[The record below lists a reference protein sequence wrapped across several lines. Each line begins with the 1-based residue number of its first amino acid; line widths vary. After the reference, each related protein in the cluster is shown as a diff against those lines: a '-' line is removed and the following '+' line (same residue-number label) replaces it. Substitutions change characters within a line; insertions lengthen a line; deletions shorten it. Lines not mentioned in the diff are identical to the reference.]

1 MANSHLPLDSFMP
14 YRLSFTAGLVS
25 EHIAHAYETQFG
37 IDVPQW
43 RVLAWIAERDGIT
56 QQEICQR
63 TRMDK
68 VSVSR
73 AAIALNRR
81 GLVER
86 RPHAR
91 DGRSHMLALT
101 PSGISLYEQIVPRA
115 RELESRIFAQFSD
128 EEREG
133 FMAILR
139 KIDAAAT
146 ALHKAGTP
154 GHPPDDRQW
163 PEALDE

>member
-1 MANSHLPLDSFMP
+1 MAASDLQLDNFLP

-25 EHIAHAYETQFG
+25 ERLARAYEAQFG
-37 IDVPQW
+37 IDAPQW
-43 RVLAWIAERDGIT
+43 RVLAWIAQCEEIT

-86 RPHAR
+86 KPHAR
-91 DGRSHMLALT
+91 DGRSHILALT
-101 PSGISLYEQIVPRA
+101 PAGVSLYEQIVPIA
-115 RELESRIFAQFSD
+115 KELECRIFAQLSGD
-128 EEREG
+128 ELGG
-133 FMAILR
+133 FMAVLR
-139 KIDAAAT
+139 KIDSAAQ
-146 ALHKAGTP
+146 ALS
-154 GHPPDDRQW
+154 
-163 PEALDE
+163 

>member
-1 MANSHLPLDSFMP
+1 MTASDLQLDSFIP
-14 YRLSFTAGLVS
+14 YRLSYTAGLVS
-25 EHIAHAYETQFG
+25 EHIARAYGAQFG
-37 IDVPQW
+37 IDAPQW
-43 RVLAWIAERDGIT
+43 RVLAWIAQCKEIT

-101 PSGISLYEQIVPRA
+101 PAGTSLYEDIAPSA
-115 RELESRIFAQFSD
+115 KALESRIFDQFSSD
-128 EEREG
+128 ELEG
-133 FMAILR
+133 FVAMLR
-139 KIDAAAT
+139 KIDAAVT
-146 ALHKAGTP
+146 VLP
-154 GHPPDDRQW
+154 
-163 PEALDE
+163 